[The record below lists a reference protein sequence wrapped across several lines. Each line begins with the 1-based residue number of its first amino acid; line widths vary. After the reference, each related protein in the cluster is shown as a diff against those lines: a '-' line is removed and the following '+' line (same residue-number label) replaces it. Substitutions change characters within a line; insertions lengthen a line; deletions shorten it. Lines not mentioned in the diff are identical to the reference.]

1 MAVIDPKLLIHN
13 FTCPEW
19 VRFGIPSVA
28 VLLALIKLQPSTLIQ
43 CNTALEMGAL
53 TDRGM
58 TMVSQETNPAKSISA
73 DSENEVPSALPNN
86 PRSPTQSAT
95 EGDLVDSDRE
105 TLGEQNAP
113 PTVSED
119 DIRKRAYELWEANG
133 KRDGSE
139 DEFWHRARD
148 QLQAAFQRGE

>member
-1 MAVIDPKLLIHN
+1 
-13 FTCPEW
+13 
-19 VRFGIPSVA
+19 
-28 VLLALIKLQPSTLIQ
+28 
-43 CNTALEMGAL
+43 MGAL

-58 TMVSQETNPAKSISA
+58 TMVSQETNPTKSIPA
-73 DSENEVPSALPNN
+73 DNENELASALPNN
-86 PRSPTQSAT
+86 SSSPTQSAT

-119 DIRKRAYELWEANG
+119 AIRKRAYELWESSD
-133 KRDGSE
+133 KRDGSQ

>member
-1 MAVIDPKLLIHN
+1 
-13 FTCPEW
+13 
-19 VRFGIPSVA
+19 
-28 VLLALIKLQPSTLIQ
+28 
-43 CNTALEMGAL
+43 
-53 TDRGM
+53 
-58 TMVSQETNPAKSISA
+58 MVSQETNPTKSIPA
-73 DSENEVPSALPNN
+73 DNDNESTSALANN

-119 DIRKRAYELWEANG
+119 DIRKRAYELWESSG

-148 QLQAAFQRGE
+148 QLQAAFKRGE

>member
-1 MAVIDPKLLIHN
+1 
-13 FTCPEW
+13 
-19 VRFGIPSVA
+19 
-28 VLLALIKLQPSTLIQ
+28 
-43 CNTALEMGAL
+43 
-53 TDRGM
+53 
-58 TMVSQETNPAKSISA
+58 MVSQETNPAKSISA